1 MKTIKKLLFLLS
13 VQERKSAALL
23 LLMILIMAFL
33 DMLGV
38 ASIMPFIAVLTNP
51 SLIETNYILNFL
63 FQASGTFGVETN
75 EQFLFFL
82 GFSWIFLVSWDSFQS
97 Y

>member
-13 VQERKSAALL
+13 ARERKSAALL

-75 EQFLFFL
+75 EQFLFFFRSSNFCI
-82 GFSWIFLVSWDSFQS
+82 FSYLT
-97 Y
+97 YL